1 MQLRNFDKEIEK
13 IKNDYDIIINNNI
26 YKLYELKILL
36 YDLNKIITENIN
48 FDVLYK
54 QNKNTGAFKVKDKDR
69 GESKKELIKYL
80 NEYNIWDKIEQN
92 FLENLYKKFEYF
104 DIKQNFYFD
113 LLNNSKNMIEYI
125 NLRNK
130 EYNKLNLKEKLYLNY
145 KKINNK
151 FIIIYDKLFFYY
163 FYKTINKLEIN
174 KLNEKIINYF
184 KVLNKLFY
192 DNIDKITYIPIN
204 KNSKLCIVNIY
215 NFSIINNY
223 KLEYDKILNRFKN
236 IYNIYNNLNNQIKKY
251 LPVNIYKNENDI
263 DKIIIM
269 TKIDKIMNKYTIRL
283 KVKKDKIK
291 IYEFKEYIKDK
302 NCIYT
307 KNDNIKLLE
316 KLRKQKIISII
327 YLYPDYYYI
336 KKLIKKYEIFKL
348 NNILLE
354 NYNKFLNYYEIRTEI
369 YLNNIINLL
378 YLSNKYNIKLEY
390 IIYKLHLLNNFFIV
404 YNNNIIMNDNKI
416 YYYYCDNNLINKEF
430 NYYII
435 LNNFNTNKI
444 YSKKFKDNGKIT
456 LKLDNSYIY
465 EKMQYMSYMDN
476 IYKNKNNLIFNFI
489 LCNDNIIYNKDI
501 LRIVKYR
508 YYTLISDKEAQNLI
522 IGQIKYTKLP
532 NILYYIFKLK
542 NNKNNNNKINKKYE
556 KFIEDIKYKKLK
568 DLIEFEELLNLY
580 KNIYNDRKIIY
591 RNELLYN
598 LLYYGNIINK
608 KIIEGITLEEI
619 IQTEK
624 KILKLENEYYN
635 INKYDDQEIYYN
647 DKILNIIYKKLSI
660 SYKILNI
667 CNTKN
672 NIINKIKY
680 IINEYQKL
688 QHKQQSNENE
698 IKLLFENMNE
708 DDKIEYEIYFY
719 NLIKYDEITYNIY
732 LYMYNINKKYPLH
745 YLINYYNEKEL
756 YININDYDKLVN
768 KFESENNYI
777 INYYMNQYE
786 VNLSLYY
793 FHNNIISK
801 NINNREIIPKYKN
814 RFIFFILDYIKINKL
829 KDLKLNI
836 IKEKFTYMIYAW
848 LRLEEFQKESYIK
861 SEYNEKINYLN
872 NIKNLENN

>member
-1 MQLRNFDKEIEK
+1 ME
-13 IKNDYDIIINNNI
+13 
-26 YKLYELKILL
+26 
-36 YDLNKIITENIN
+36 
-48 FDVLYK
+48 
-54 QNKNTGAFKVKDKDR
+54 
-69 GESKKELIKYL
+69 
-80 NEYNIWDKIEQN
+80 IEQN

-369 YLNNIINLL
+369 
-378 YLSNKYNIKLEY
+378 
-390 IIYKLHLLNNFFIV
+390 
-404 YNNNIIMNDNKI
+404 
-416 YYYYCDNNLINKEF
+416 
-430 NYYII
+430 
-435 LNNFNTNKI
+435 
-444 YSKKFKDNGKIT
+444 
-456 LKLDNSYIY
+456 
-465 EKMQYMSYMDN
+465 
-476 IYKNKNNLIFNFI
+476 
-489 LCNDNIIYNKDI
+489 
-501 LRIVKYR
+501 
-508 YYTLISDKEAQNLI
+508 
-522 IGQIKYTKLP
+522 
-532 NILYYIFKLK
+532 
-542 NNKNNNNKINKKYE
+542 
-556 KFIEDIKYKKLK
+556 
-568 DLIEFEELLNLY
+568 
-580 KNIYNDRKIIY
+580 
-591 RNELLYN
+591 
-598 LLYYGNIINK
+598 
-608 KIIEGITLEEI
+608 
-619 IQTEK
+619 
-624 KILKLENEYYN
+624 
-635 INKYDDQEIYYN
+635 
-647 DKILNIIYKKLSI
+647 
-660 SYKILNI
+660 
-667 CNTKN
+667 
-672 NIINKIKY
+672 
-680 IINEYQKL
+680 
-688 QHKQQSNENE
+688 
-698 IKLLFENMNE
+698 
-708 DDKIEYEIYFY
+708 
-719 NLIKYDEITYNIY
+719 
-732 LYMYNINKKYPLH
+732 
-745 YLINYYNEKEL
+745 
-756 YININDYDKLVN
+756 
-768 KFESENNYI
+768 
-777 INYYMNQYE
+777 
-786 VNLSLYY
+786 
-793 FHNNIISK
+793 
-801 NINNREIIPKYKN
+801 
-814 RFIFFILDYIKINKL
+814 
-829 KDLKLNI
+829 
-836 IKEKFTYMIYAW
+836 
-848 LRLEEFQKESYIK
+848 
-861 SEYNEKINYLN
+861 
-872 NIKNLENN
+872 